1 MNYCKTCRY
10 WKSPWAG
17 QPGLGACD
25 RIEAD
30 ESGNAI
36 TDRAEIRW
44 MVLDDSGISVTL
56 VTMASFAC
64 VLHAPHKV
72 KRVEKFEYR

>member
-10 WKSPWAG
+10 WKSPWARD
-17 QPGLGACD
+17 PEFGACD

-30 ESGNAI
+30 GDDASV

-44 MVLDDSGISVTL
+44 SVLDDSGISATL
-56 VTMASFAC
+56 VTMASFGC
-64 VLHAPHKV
+64 VLHLPPRV
-72 KRVEKFEYR
+72 KRAGGDE